1 MTAANR
7 KIIHVDMDAF
17 FASVEIRDR
26 PELRGR
32 PVVVGGS
39 PEGRGVV
46 CAASYEARKFGVRS
60 AISCRKAFQLCPQ
73 AVFVSPRFD
82 RYQEVSREIRAVFRE
97 VTDRIEPLSLDEA
110 YLDVTENHFGEERAG
125 ILARWIRAEIR
136 ARLGLTA
143 SAGVAPNKLVAKIAS
158 DYRKPDG
165 LTVVAPERVEQFMSG
180 FSVGRLWGVG
190 EKTEKRLNEAGFFK
204 VTDLRASTPEKLREL
219 LGSFGPD
226 LYEQSWGRDDRPV
239 ISHWEPKSRGSERTF
254 SRDIQDASH
263 LMAIIDELASE
274 VSEDLERIGRP
285 GRTVTLKIRYGD
297 FETITR
303 SETIALPTQDALV
316 IGETA
321 RALLF
326 KNTEVGERPVRLLG
340 LSMSSLVGPSGDL
353 DESGGTPEQLWLPFT
368 ANRNDPRGS

>member
-1 MTAANR
+1 MMAANR

-60 AISCRKAFQLCPQ
+60 AISCRKAYQLCPQ
-73 AVFVSPRFD
+73 AVFVQPRFD
-82 RYQEVSREIRAVFRE
+82 RYQEVSREIRGIFRE

-110 YLDVTENHFGEERAG
+110 YLDVTENHFGEARAG
-125 ILARWIRAEIR
+125 ILARWIRAEIKS
-136 ARLGLTA
+136 RLGLTA

-165 LTVVAPERVEQFMSG
+165 LTVVAPERVEQFMAG
-180 FSVGRLWGVG
+180 FKVGRLWGVG
-190 EKTEKRLNEAGFFK
+190 EKTEKRLNEAGFFN

-226 LYEQSWGRDDRPV
+226 LFEQSWGRDDRPV

-263 LMAIIDELASE
+263 LMAIVDELASE
-274 VSEDLERIGRP
+274 VAEDLERIGRP

-303 SETIALPTQDALV
+303 SETITLPTQDPLV

-326 KNTEVGERPVRLLG
+326 KNTEVGARPVRLLG

-353 DESGGTPEQLWLPFT
+353 DEASSTPEQLWLPFE
-368 ANRNDPRGS
+368 RFDRSL